1 LFSRRASADPAAAA
15 QARELIGDVPF
26 WWHSIEVAPGVI
38 TPGQKTPEQEQHELE
53 TFKLPELR
61 GKSVLDIG
69 GWDGFYAFQA
79 ESRGA
84 ARVAVL
90 DHYVWSIDRRGLM
103 SRTVPNPPEEERR
116 LAASLEQSKF
126 WRPDTLPGKE
136 PFDLARR
143 LRGSAV
149 GEIVGDFMTIPL
161 EEVGAWDVTFFL
173 GVLYHLR
180 DPFGGLMRLASMTT
194 EMSVIETQA
203 VSVGG
208 YPQEQLWQFYPTD
221 ELNGDPTNWFAPT
234 PAALEGA
241 LLAAG
246 FRRVQMLVDPP
257 TPAPGEIAGYRAV
270 AHAFK

>member
-1 LFSRRASADPAAAA
+1 LFSRRASADGATAA
-15 QARELIGDVPF
+15 QARERIAEVPF
-26 WWHSIEVAPGVI
+26 WWHSIEVAPGVV
-38 TPGQKTPEQEQHELE
+38 TPGEKSPELEQRELE
-53 TFKLPELR
+53 TFQLPDLR

-69 GWDGFYAFQA
+69 GWDGFYAFEA
-79 ESRGA
+79 EARGA

-103 SRTVPNPPEEERR
+103 SRTVPNTPEEERL
-116 LAASLEQSKF
+116 LAASIEQSEF

-149 GEIVGDFMTIPL
+149 EAIVGDFMTIPL
-161 EEVGAWDVTFFL
+161 DQVGTWDVTFFL

-180 DPFGGLMRLASMTT
+180 DPFGGLVRLASMTRQ
-194 EMSVIETQA
+194 MSVIETQG
-203 VSVGG
+203 VSIGG
-208 YPQEQLWQFYPTD
+208 YPSERLWQFYPSD

-246 FRRVQMLVDPP
+246 FRRVHVLVEPP
-257 TPAPGEIAGYRAV
+257 APPPGEIAGYRAV